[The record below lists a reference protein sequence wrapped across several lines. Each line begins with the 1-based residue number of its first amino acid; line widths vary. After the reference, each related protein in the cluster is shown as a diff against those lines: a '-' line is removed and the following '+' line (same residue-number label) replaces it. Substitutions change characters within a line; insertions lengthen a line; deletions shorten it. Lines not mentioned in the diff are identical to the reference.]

1 MTKGYGTLT
10 VYIRLWKSAPSQDPL
25 DYVGQSCNE

>member
-1 MTKGYGTLT
+1 MTKGHCTLI
-10 VYIRLWKSAPSQDPL
+10 VYIRLWKSAPSLDPL